1 MKVPKKSKAI
11 WGAKVPVE
19 KESNVLEV
27 NISAV
32 MEEVSEVHISA
43 GEEVACGKDRQLA
56 VSPHDSI

>member
-1 MKVPKKSKAI
+1 M
-11 WGAKVPVE
+11 PVE